1 MRTVEKTT
9 TWKDNW
15 NNVIRDVLF
24 ADDKLRELMLLPKNC
39 TIIQFIDKYF
49 IEDENTDE
57 LMTNERVR
65 ISYYDAKGRDTG
77 NQNVRLRYK
86 EFDIYVH
93 KDVLHN
99 ATNDR
104 LQNRYDL
111 IADRIKYLL
120 LRNDRVCNLHFELEE
135 DGYNLFTKAIGYKR
149 YHISFSYKTT
159 V

>member
-1 MRTVEKTT
+1 MRTVEKTR

-24 ADDKLRELMLLPKNC
+24 ADDYLREQMLLPDEC
-39 TIIQFIDKYF
+39 TVTQFIDKYF
-49 IEDENTDE
+49 IEDENSDEIVTDE
-57 LMTNERVR
+57 LVRVVC
-65 ISYYDAKGRDTG
+65 YDSRGRDTG
-77 NQNVRLRYK
+77 NQNVRLKYK
-86 EFDIYVH
+86 EFDIYVR
-93 KDVLHN
+93 KDVLHT
-99 ATNDR
+99 ATRDR

-120 LRNDRVCNLHFELEE
+120 LRHDCVCCLHFELED

-149 YHISFSYKTT
+149 YHIAFSYKTT